1 MKIIPLE
8 IKLTCT
14 FGTLDEECDFIQKKD
29 SFNIEIQKLDK
40 NLFLQSYDELV
51 KIKNELVKGNNP
63 YASQPPVGNQ
73 A

>member
-1 MKIIPLE
+1 MQVIPLE

-14 FGTLDEECDFIQKKD
+14 FGTLDDDNTFIQKKD

-51 KIKNELVKGNNP
+51 KIKNELVKGHNP